1 MRKSDIATLIQTA
14 LNEYPKFSDL
24 NLTVGRPVQVCSDGV
39 LKPVHFAL
47 STEALTPVQ
56 TEQFALCLIEGN
68 RRLISDLI
76 AHGSCDL
83 SYQQPSGPRFRVNIF
98 SQRGAYSIVMRQ
110 LSSKIPTIKEMK
122 MPECFYKM
130 AQEKNGIVLF
140 VGATGSGKSTSL
152 AAILDVVNNSAPLH
166 VVTLEDPIEF
176 VHPHKK
182 ATFNQRELGLDF
194 DQFASGLRA
203 ALRQAPH
210 VILVGEIRDK
220 ETMEIALNAADTG
233 HLVFSTL
240 HTVNA
245 GQAINRIL
253 GMFSIE
259 EERQIRSRLAD
270 TIRWIV
276 AQRLL
281 PKIGGGRAAAYEIL
295 HTNLQIKTLIMH
307 GESEDKTFY
316 DTLEKGSAYDM
327 QTFDQHILRLF
338 EQNFITEQTALAYA
352 SSKARVRQGVDMIK
366 SKRGEKTTD
375 IEGLSIDSDW
385 DEAIS

>member
-1 MRKSDIATLIQTA
+1 MKLNDIARVVQKA
-14 LNEYPKFSDL
+14 LEEYPKFSDL
-24 NLTVGRPVQVCSDGV
+24 NLTVGRPVQVCADGV
-39 LKPVHFAL
+39 LKPVGFPLA
-47 STEALTPVQ
+47 TEVLTPVQ
-56 TEQFALCLIEGN
+56 TEQFAMGLIEGN
-68 RRLISDLI
+68 RRLLYDLLM
-76 AHGSCDL
+76 HGSCDL

-98 SQRGAYSIVMRQ
+98 SQRGTYSIVMRQ
-110 LSSKIPTIKEMK
+110 LSSKIPTIKGMN

-130 AQEKNGIVLF
+130 AREKNGIILF

-152 AAILDVVNNSAPLH
+152 AAILDVINETAPLH
-166 VVTLEDPIEF
+166 IVTLEDPIEF

-182 ATFNQRELGLDF
+182 ATFNQRELGQDF
-194 DQFASGLRA
+194 DRFASGLRA

-220 ETMEIALNAADTG
+220 ETMEIAINAADTG

-281 PKIGGGRAAAYEIL
+281 PKVGGGRVAAYEIL
-295 HTNLQIKTLIMH
+295 YANLQIKTLILH

-316 DTLEKGSAYDM
+316 STLEKGSAYHM
-327 QTFDQHILRLF
+327 QTFDQHILKLF
-338 EQNFITEQTALAYA
+338 EEGLITEDTALAYS
-352 SSKARVRQGVDMIK
+352 SSKAKVRQGVDMIK

-375 IEGLSIDSDW
+375 IEGLSLDTDW
-385 DEAIS
+385 DKSK